1 VNAIVSS
8 SAVCLGNTATL
19 SASGA
24 NTYSWSTGATT
35 AVITESPIAST
46 NYSVVGTDINGCFN
60 SQTVSVVV
68 NPNPIATISAS
79 GSNTI
84 CAGDSLILTANSSNG
99 YLWNNNITTQSISV
113 ISSGNYFVTVTD
125 INNCSSTSTVVS
137 VVVNNIPGMPL
148 MSNNSP
154 ICEGGTLSFTAI
166 TTAGTIYN
174 WSGPNSFL
182 STSQF
187 PIINNV
193 SSLSNGTYSLNVT
206 YLGCTSPTF
215 TIPAVVNSLPVISIN
230 TNTTNLCAGQS
241 LSLSANGAATYTWNP
256 GLLSGSNVTLSPT
269 ANITFTVSGSDNN
282 ACGNSQTISIVV
294 NPLPNVTIIPSS
306 TIICSNSS
314 ATLTA
319 SGANTYTWF
328 PNLSNGTNLNVNPP
342 ATTIYSLVGTDLNGC
357 VNTKSITIN
366 VIPIPSLS
374 VTVSNSIICEG
385 ESTTFTADGAS
396 TFSWNPLGSSS
407 NSVIVSPTSNFTYTL
422 FGANGICKDST
433 TIFIQVNPSPTI
445 SIVTSNTI
453 ICSSSEVSINAFGAL
468 NYTLTPGN
476 TIGNSFT
483 LNPTATEIYSITGTN
498 AQGCN
503 NTQTIS
509 VTVNPSP
516 TITIIASSL
525 NICNNKTVTLN
536 VSGANSYSW
545 SPLIDNSSS
554 ISISPSV
561 TTTYFVVGTGTNGCL
576 SQEQS
581 VTIKV
586 DFCDIKIYNGI
597 TANGDGVNDVFTI
610 DNIQDFPNNHLLIYN
625 RWGQLIYEE
634 FGYDNINKAWP
645 AKENLGKLSTSTYYY
660 ILYPDQKNEPLKGWV
675 ELIKD

>member
-1 VNAIVSS
+1 
-8 SAVCLGNTATL
+8 
-19 SASGA
+19 
-24 NTYSWSTGATT
+24 
-35 AVITESPIAST
+35 VIGID
-46 NYSVVGTDINGCFN
+46 VNGCSN
-60 SQTVSVVV
+60 SQTVSLIV
-68 NPNPIATISAS
+68 NSNPIATISAS

-125 INNCSSTSTVVS
+125 INNCSSTSSIVS
-137 VVVNNIPGMPL
+137 VTVNNIPGMPL
-148 MSNNSP
+148 MSSNSP
-154 ICEGGTLSFTAI
+154 ICEGGTLSFTAV
-166 TTAGTIYN
+166 TTPGTIYN
-174 WSGPNSFL
+174 WSGPNSFFSIL
-182 STSQF
+182 QY
-187 PIINNV
+187 PIISNV
-193 SSLSNGTYSLNVT
+193 SNLNNGTYSLNVT
-206 YLGCTSPTF
+206 YLGCTSPTY
-215 TIPAVVNSLPVISIN
+215 TIPAVVNSLPIISIN
-230 TNTTNLCAGQS
+230 ANTTNLCAGQS

-256 GLLSGSNVTLSPT
+256 GLLSGSNVTVSPT
-269 ANITFTVSGSDNN
+269 ANTTFTVSGSDNFG
-282 ACGNSQTISIVV
+282 CGNTQTINMVV
-294 NPLPNVTIIPSS
+294 NALPNVTIISSS
-306 TIICSNSS
+306 TLICRNSS

-319 SGANTYTWF
+319 GGANSYTWF
-328 PNLSNGTNLNVNPP
+328 PNLSNGTNLNVNPS

-357 VNTKSITIN
+357 VNSESITIN
-366 VIPIPSLS
+366 VASIPSLS

-385 ESTTFTADGAS
+385 ESTIIIADGAS
-396 TFSWNPLGSSS
+396 TFSWNPLGSTS
-407 NSVIVSPTSNFTYTL
+407 NSVIVSPTSNSTYTI

-433 TIFIQVNPSPTI
+433 TIFIQVNPIPTI
-445 SIVTSNTI
+445 SIVASNTI
-453 ICSSSEVSINAFGAL
+453 ICSSSEVSLNAFGAL
-468 NYTLTPGN
+468 NYTLVPGN
-476 TIGNSFT
+476 IFGNSFT
-483 LNPTATEIYSITGTN
+483 LNPTKSETYSITGTN

-516 TITIIASSL
+516 VITIIASSL

-536 VSGANSYSW
+536 VIGANSYSW
-545 SPLIDNSSS
+545 SPIIDNSSS

-610 DNIQDFPNNHLLIYN
+610 DNIQDFPDNHLLIYN

-634 FGYDNINKAWP
+634 HGYDNINKVWP
-645 AKENLGKLSTSTYYY
+645 AKENIGKLSTSTYYY
-660 ILYPDQKNEPLKGWV
+660 IFYPDQKSEPLKGWV